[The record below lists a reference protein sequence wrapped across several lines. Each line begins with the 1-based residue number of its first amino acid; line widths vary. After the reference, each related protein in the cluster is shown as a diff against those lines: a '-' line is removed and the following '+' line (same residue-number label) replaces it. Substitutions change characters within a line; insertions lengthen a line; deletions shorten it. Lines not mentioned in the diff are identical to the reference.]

1 MTFTAT
7 IAPGTVS
14 AKPRAKPMSCND
26 GVISA
31 FRRSAA

>member
-31 FRRSAA
+31 FRRPAA